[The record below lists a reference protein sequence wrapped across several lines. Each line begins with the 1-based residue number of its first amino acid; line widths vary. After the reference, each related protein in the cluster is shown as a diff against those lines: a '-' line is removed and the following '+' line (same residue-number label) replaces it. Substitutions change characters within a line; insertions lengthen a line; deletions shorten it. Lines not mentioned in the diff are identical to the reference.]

1 MNCNEFEDIV
11 YDLAHGREG
20 KLDAGSAHVEEC
32 ARCAARLEDERRLS
46 SLLKALAA
54 ADLAVV
60 TETGSAA
67 SAIESRLV
75 MAFRQK
81 PVRKIRRRQVHWE
94 AAAAALFLVA
104 MGTLGFIYYRTMHLK
119 YAEPESGRTRATES
133 KKNGERIAALPE
145 ERQPG
150 IWDKQVR
157 KTRSRSPHSP
167 RQARR
172 TPIMIRDELTLY
184 GDDTEVATDFI
195 PLTYGESLK
204 PIEKGELIRV
214 RMPRT
219 ALLQFGLPMNVER
232 AGIPVKAD
240 LLVGEDGLAHAI
252 RFVR

>member
-1 MNCNEFEDIV
+1 MNCNEFEHIV

-20 KLDAGSAHVEEC
+20 KLDAGSAHAEEC

-54 ADLAVV
+54 ADLDVV
-60 TETGSAA
+60 AGTGAAA

-75 MAFRQK
+75 MAYRQNT
-81 PVRKIRRRQVHWE
+81 VRIARRSRVRWE
-94 AAAAALFLVA
+94 AAAAALFLIA
-104 MGTLGFIYYRTMHLK
+104 MGTLGFVYHRTMQSK
-119 YAEPESGRTRATES
+119 DAEPESGLTITAES
-133 KKNGERIAALPE
+133 KKNGEKIATAPP
-145 ERQPG
+145 QQPPG
-150 IWDKQVR
+150 IGEKLGR
-157 KTRSRSPHSP
+157 RITSRLSHSP
-167 RQARR
+167 RRART
-172 TPIMIRDELTLY
+172 TPFMIRDEITLY
-184 GDDTEVATDFI
+184 GDDAEVATDFI

-232 AGIPVKAD
+232 AGVPVKAD